1 LLSPKPDLIEV
12 EILKQV
18 VVKIIFHYRI
28 IKLARVFNLMKSERD
43 KKRKIRKMD
52 KEKRLDPRRK
62 RRKKA
67 KKVVHKDE

>member
-1 LLSPKPDLIEV
+1 MLSPKPDLIEV